1 MPLNSKERQDFIK
14 SFIAYLFPDKINPK
28 KFLAHLSAVL
38 NDGNL
43 VTDIEKHWIERNK
56 EIEKKVYQEFGTNAA
71 REIKQIV
78 EQKTKEINRVYR
90 FAKTMEGVSEQDI
103 KNWLPV
109 DKLLYNQDIFYN
121 RLRGVDLNNID
132 SSVEKRIIQ
141 ALEKD
146 AKGMSRQE
154 ILFYYSLIK
163 ANRIASSQNQVKAR
177 RQIEEKKYFKTIGSA
192 LLGLVYPKRINGKIL
207 EEINDG
213 VKIDRETLRDN
224 LIDKIQNQRFSPYPY
239 LILFGIDK
247 KDRMFQHFVGFANL
261 TKYLGE
267 DPEKIMNYTIFY
279 ILFKGSSENFI
290 KLSNL
295 QKPALDFLSAKT
307 SAPFSPEGAGMIR
320 FMDTFFYALCTQI
333 YEINRNYQKAN
344 DVKKA
349 KIYKLYSSED
359 RLRMLVQNS
368 LSVALKVIQRMK
380 LDHNR
385 LLGTVKRYIDKQKGF
400 LQKEDIFSSVLDFE
414 NLTF

>member
-1 MPLNSKERQDFIK
+1 MPLSNKERQDFIK

-28 KFLAHLSAVL
+28 KFISNLGSIL

-56 EIEKKVYQEFGTNAA
+56 EIEKKVYQEFGTNSA

-78 EQKTKEINRVYR
+78 EQKTKELDRVYR
-90 FAKTMEGVSEQDI
+90 FAKTMEGISEQDI

-109 DKLLYNQDIFYN
+109 DKLLYNQDTFYN

-163 ANRIASSQNQVKAR
+163 ANRIASTQNQVKAR
-177 RQIEEKKYFKTIGSA
+177 RQMEEKKYFKAVGSA
-192 LLGLVYPKRINGKIL
+192 LLGLVYPKRINAKIL

-239 LILFGIDK
+239 LILFGFDK
-247 KDRMFQHFVGFANL
+247 KDRMFQHFVGISSL
-261 TKYLGE
+261 TKYLDE

-279 ILFKGSSENFI
+279 ILYKNSSENFI

-295 QKPALDFLSAKT
+295 QKPALDFLSAR
-307 SAPFSPEGAGMIR
+307 SPAPFSPEGAGMVR
-320 FMDTFFYALCTQI
+320 FMDTFFYALSTQI

-349 KIYKLYSSED
+349 KIYKLYSSDD
-359 RLRMLVQNS
+359 RLRMIVQNS

-380 LDHNR
+380 LDHSR
-385 LLGTVKRYIDKQKGF
+385 LLGTVTRYIEKQKGF
-400 LQKEDIFSSVLDFE
+400 LKKEDIFSSVLDFE
-414 NLTF
+414 NLAF